1 MKTADAKDGKVFV
14 AHSNNNLCPSKAA
27 PPEAAETITLKCH
40 ECKGYVY
47 IAALKSEE
55 DALII
60 ELLPHSCPLA

>member
-14 AHSNNNLCPSKAA
+14 AHSDDNWWPTKAA

-40 ECKGYVY
+40 ECNGYIY
-47 IAALKSEE
+47 IATLKSEE